1 MFLRVFLLN
10 LAQRTAHHCSDRLHG
25 VGSWRA
31 AAAALRLWAIQ
42 GYAVLGSNFIPIPGA
57 MGVADYLMLRGFQVV
72 LTAQAAA
79 SLELL
84 SRSISFYICIIFC
97 GILTFADYLLHK
109 SPAAESRHAL

>member
-1 MFLRVFLLN
+1 M
-10 LAQRTAHHCSDRLHG
+10 
-25 VGSWRA
+25 
-31 AAAALRLWAIQ
+31 
-42 GYAVLGSNFIPIPGA
+42 LGSNFIPIPGA

>member
-1 MFLRVFLLN
+1 M
-10 LAQRTAHHCSDRLHG
+10 
-25 VGSWRA
+25 
-31 AAAALRLWAIQ
+31 
-42 GYAVLGSNFIPIPGA
+42 LGSNFIPIPGA
-57 MGVADYLMLRGFQVV
+57 MGIADYLMLHGFQVV

-109 SPAAESRHAL
+109 SPTAESRHAL